1 MRVEQRIGRLH
12 RMGQTRDVHVAN
24 LACIDTIEDH
34 LLEILET
41 KINLFRLVVGEID
54 GILGKLRLDECI
66 ARMCLESRNDV
77 EFKQRM
83 EELGDELAAMRT
95 KYERCKE
102 DNTRLLVGLTPNL
115 VA

>member
-1 MRVEQRIGRLH
+1 VG
-12 RMGQTRDVHVAN
+12 
-24 LACIDTIEDH
+24 TIEDH

-54 GILGKLRLDECI
+54 GILGKLRLDERV
-66 ARMCLESRNDV
+66 AKMCLEARNDA
-77 EFKQRM
+77 ELKRRM

-95 KYERCKE
+95 KYERCKT
-102 DNTRLLVGLTPNL
+102 DNTHVLDGLTPDL